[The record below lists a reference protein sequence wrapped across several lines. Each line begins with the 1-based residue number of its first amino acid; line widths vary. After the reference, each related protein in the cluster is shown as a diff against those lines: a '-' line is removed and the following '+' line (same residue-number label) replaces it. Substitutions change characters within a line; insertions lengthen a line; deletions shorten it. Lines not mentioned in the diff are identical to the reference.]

1 MGIRRVVTGHSSNGK
16 ATVVSDGI
24 VEATT
29 VDALPGSEYHELWSA
44 DQAPVFPDSGEQSPA
59 ARWFPPVGGFR
70 FATFTV
76 PPGTQKLP
84 DDFDRELALQEL
96 EAAVP
101 GMVTQA
107 NMEKD
112 NPGMHTTDTI
122 DFEFVVSGEVWLE
135 LDDGKEVHLK
145 PGDTVVQNGTR
156 HAWRNKG
163 EEPCQM
169 VVFLTGAH
177 RAA

>member
-1 MGIRRVVTGHSSNGK
+1 MSMRRVVTGHSPLGK
-16 ATVVSDGI
+16 AIVVSDSE

-29 VDALPGSEYHELWSA
+29 IDRLPGAEYNELWSA
-44 DQAPVFPDSGEQSPA
+44 DAAPTFPNDGTQQPA
-59 ARWFPPVGGFR
+59 ERWFPPVGGFR
-70 FATFTV
+70 YATFTV
-76 PPGTQKLP
+76 APQSQALP
-84 DDFDRELALQEL
+84 ADFDRESAIEEL
-96 EAAVP
+96 EEKLP

-107 NMEKD
+107 NMEPD

-122 DFEFVVSGEVWLE
+122 DFEYVISGEIWLE

-163 EEPCQM
+163 TEPCRM
-169 VVFLTGAH
+169 VVFLIGAH
-177 RAA
+177 RS